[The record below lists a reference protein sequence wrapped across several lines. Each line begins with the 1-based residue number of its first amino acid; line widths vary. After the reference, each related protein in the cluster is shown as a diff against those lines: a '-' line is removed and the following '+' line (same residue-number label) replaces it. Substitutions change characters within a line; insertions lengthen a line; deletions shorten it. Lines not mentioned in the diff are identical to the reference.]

1 VGAHITAI
9 KAVDERTVVFELAKP
24 SNLFLAR
31 LADVSCAPVI
41 IHRDSWKADG
51 SFDRP
56 LGTGPYT
63 FVEWRQG
70 ESVRLKRFEEYVP
83 RSEPRD
89 GYAGAK
95 VAYAEEILVQVYS
108 DRKAAFDAL
117 RKGTLDIVTD
127 VQESERMWL
136 EGTPGIAIHTTST
149 INFWNLLIQTR
160 DPLLSD
166 LRMRRAIAHAI
177 NLDYLAAVLTEGRQ
191 SANPSVVS
199 QNSEFHST
207 VHDQGHEFN
216 LQTSRELLRAAGY
229 AGQPVEIQTNR
240 DGYPEMYRL
249 AMLIR
254 SMLQAAGINAVLNI
268 MPWDE
273 QLNTHYRSG
282 SFQLQAFGQG
292 GRNHAALV
300 YGKFIG
306 SKDELARF
314 QWDDPAI
321 FALLNKAHEVTTPAE
336 QQALF
341 DELHLR
347 MLEAVPTLALLNF
360 EYHDAV
366 RSALQGFHTTP
377 FMRTTLWGV
386 HPVAE

>member
-1 VGAHITAI
+1 
-9 KAVDERTVVFELAKP
+9 
-24 SNLFLAR
+24 
-31 LADVSCAPVI
+31 
-41 IHRDSWKADG
+41 
-51 SFDRP
+51 
-56 LGTGPYT
+56 
-63 FVEWRQG
+63 
-70 ESVRLKRFEEYVP
+70 
-83 RSEPRD
+83 
-89 GYAGAK
+89 
-95 VAYAEEILVQVYS
+95 
-108 DRKAAFDAL
+108 
-117 RKGTLDIVTD
+117 
-127 VQESERMWL
+127 MWL
-136 EGTPGIAIHTTST
+136 EGTPGISIHTTST

-191 SANPSVVS
+191 SANPSVIS
-199 QNSEFHST
+199 QNSEFHSA

-240 DGYPEMYRL
+240 DGYPEMHRL
-249 AMLIR
+249 AVLVR

-314 QWDDPAI
+314 QWDDPDI

-386 HPVAE
+386 HPAPE